1 MLSTSLHDIRGNAR
15 GIFDLVR
22 HCARR
27 FRSDQLAHVAGSL
40 AFTSV
45 LATVPLAAVVFG
57 TMVRLPGSD
66 EWLQPAQDFLFRH
79 LLPASGAMVGDRIE
93 ALSRNAG
100 SLTAIS
106 AALLVMSASSLM
118 ATIEH
123 TFNVLWR
130 VPRQR
135 PLVQRLLTY
144 WALLTLAPAMIGVAL
159 ALGARV
165 GTLTWV
171 SGDLGPVT
179 AGVIS
184 VAGELVAFV
193 LLFVALPNVR
203 VRARHAA
210 AGAVFS
216 TVLFE
221 IAKRLFERFIVSA
234 VAYQAIYG
242 AIAALPLFMLW
253 VYVSWMVCLLGAI
266 LAATLH
272 ERLG

>member
-1 MLSTSLHDIRGNAR
+1 LNAISGNVR

-27 FRSDQLAHVAGSL
+27 FRSDQLANVAGSL

-57 TMVRLPGSD
+57 TMVRLPGFD
-66 EWLQPAQDFLFRH
+66 ELLRPVQAFLFRH
-79 LLPASGAMVGDRIE
+79 LLPTSGAMVGQRIE

-100 SLTAIS
+100 SLTAIG
-106 AALLVMSASSLM
+106 AAVLLVSALSLM
-118 ATIEH
+118 ATIER

-135 PLVQRLLTY
+135 PLIQRLLTY
-144 WALLTLAPAMIGVAL
+144 WALLTLAPAMIGAGL

-165 GTLTWV
+165 GTLGWFA
-171 SGDLGPVT
+171 GDLGPL
-179 AGVIS
+179 ASAVIS
-184 VAGELVAFV
+184 MAVEFVAFFV
-193 LLFVALPNVR
+193 LFVALPNVR
-203 VRARHAA
+203 VRVGHAA

-234 VAYQAIYG
+234 VGYQAIYG

>member
-1 MLSTSLHDIRGNAR
+1 MNRIQSRAR

-57 TMVRLPGSD
+57 TIVRLPGFD
-66 EWLQPAQDFLFRH
+66 ELLRPVQAFLFRH
-79 LLPASGAMVGDRIE
+79 LLPASGAMVGERIE

-100 SLTAIS
+100 SLTTIS
-106 AALLVMSASSLM
+106 AALLVISALSLM

-130 VPRQR
+130 APRQR
-135 PLVQRLLTY
+135 PLIQRLLTY
-144 WALLTLAPAMIGVAL
+144 WALLTLAPAMIGMGL
-159 ALGARV
+159 ALGARIE
-165 GTLTWV
+165 TLTWFA
-171 SGDLGPVT
+171 GNLGP
-179 AGVIS
+179 AASGVIS
-184 VAGELVAFV
+184 VAVEFMAFV
-193 LLFVALPNVR
+193 VLFVALPNVR
-203 VRARHAA
+203 VRVGHAA

-221 IAKRLFERFIVSA
+221 IAKRLFERFIISA

-242 AIAALPLFMLW
+242 AIAAVPLFMLW

>member
-1 MLSTSLHDIRGNAR
+1 MLTTMLPGMRGHAR
-15 GIFDLVR
+15 GVFDLVG

-57 TMVRLPGSD
+57 TIVRLPGFD
-66 EWLQPAQDFLFRH
+66 ELLRPAQAFLFQH
-79 LLPASGAMVGDRIE
+79 LLPASGAMVGERIE
-93 ALSRNAG
+93 SLSRNAG
-100 SLTAIS
+100 SLTAIG
-106 AALLVMSASSLM
+106 AAFLLVSALSLM
-118 ATIEH
+118 ATIER

-130 VPRQR
+130 APRQR
-135 PLVQRLLTY
+135 PLIQRLLTY
-144 WALLTLAPAMIGVAL
+144 WALLTLAPAMIGAGL
-159 ALGARV
+159 ALGAKV
-165 GTLTWV
+165 GTLSWF
-171 SGDLGPVT
+171 SGDLGPVA

-184 VAGELVAFV
+184 VAAESLAFFV
-193 LLFVALPNVR
+193 LFVALPNVR
-203 VRARHAA
+203 VRVRHAA

>member
-1 MLSTSLHDIRGNAR
+1 MNAVQGSVR

-57 TMVRLPGSD
+57 TILRLPGFD
-66 EWLQPAQDFLFRH
+66 ELLRPVQAFLFQH
-79 LLPASGAMVGDRIE
+79 LLPASGAMVGEHIE
-93 ALSRNAG
+93 SLSRNAG
-100 SLTAIS
+100 KLTAIS
-106 AALLVMSASSLM
+106 AGLVLVSALSLM
-118 ATIEH
+118 ATIER
-123 TFNVLWR
+123 TFNFLWR
-130 VPRQR
+130 APRQR
-135 PLVQRLLTY
+135 PLIQRLLTY
-144 WALLTLAPAMIGVAL
+144 WALLTLGPAMIGAGL
-159 ALGARV
+159 ALGTMV
-165 GTLTWV
+165 GNTGRF
-171 SGDLGPVT
+171 SGALGPV
-179 AGVIS
+179 ASSLIS
-184 VAGELVAFV
+184 VAVEFGAFF

-203 VRARHAA
+203 VHFGHAA

-221 IAKRLFERFIVSA
+221 IAKRLFERFIISA

-253 VYVSWMVCLLGAI
+253 VYFSWMVCLLGAI

>member
-1 MLSTSLHDIRGNAR
+1 MLTTVLPRIRGNAR
-15 GIFDLVR
+15 GIYDLVR

-57 TMVRLPGSD
+57 TLVRLPGFD
-66 EWLQPAQDFLFRH
+66 ELLRPVQAFLFQH
-79 LLPASGAMVGDRIE
+79 LLPASGAMVGERIE
-93 ALSRNAG
+93 SLSRNAG
-100 SLTAIS
+100 GLTAIG
-106 AALLVMSASSLM
+106 AVFLLVSALSLM
-118 ATIEH
+118 ATIERS
-123 TFNVLWR
+123 FNALWR
-130 VPRQR
+130 APRQR
-135 PLVQRLLTY
+135 PLIQRLLTY
-144 WALLTLAPAMIGVAL
+144 WALLTLAPAMIGAGL
-159 ALGARV
+159 ALGAKI
-165 GTLTWV
+165 GTFGWFA
-171 SGDLGPVT
+171 GELGPV
-179 AGVIS
+179 ASGAIA
-184 VAGELVAFV
+184 VAVEFVAFLV
-193 LLFVALPNVR
+193 LFVALPNVR
-203 VRARHAA
+203 VRVGHAA
-210 AGAVFS
+210 AGAVFA

-221 IAKRLFERFIVSA
+221 IAKRLFEQFIVSA